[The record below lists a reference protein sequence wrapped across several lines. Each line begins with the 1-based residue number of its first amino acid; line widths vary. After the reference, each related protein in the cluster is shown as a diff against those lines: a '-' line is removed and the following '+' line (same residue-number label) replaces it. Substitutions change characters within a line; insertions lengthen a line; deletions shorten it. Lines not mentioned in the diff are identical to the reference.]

1 MMTVR
6 DFEDYII
13 NGIEV
18 IFWSIDEDKYISEV
32 VDLND
37 LEKEDSPLLD
47 LEVDS
52 IEGYAN
58 SPQNLQLNVHTKEND

>member
-58 SPQNLQLNVHTKEND
+58 SPQNLQLNVYTKEND